1 MIHMKRIDK
10 FIYVPTKPQFNVWH
24 NKISQY

>member
-1 MIHMKRIDK
+1 MKRIDK